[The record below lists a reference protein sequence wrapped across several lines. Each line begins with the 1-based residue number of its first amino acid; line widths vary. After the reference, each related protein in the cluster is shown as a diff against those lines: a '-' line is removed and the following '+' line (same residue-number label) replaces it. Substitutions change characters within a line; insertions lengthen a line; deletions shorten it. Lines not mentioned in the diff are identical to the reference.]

1 MALSSAVRQC
11 ILRHVEWD
19 KNLEPAVTKNFL
31 QRMSTMGAHEMYDNF
46 LTLLPVR
53 YQSRC
58 DAVVAAPVH
67 PLCVCVL
74 PYYLGADLQWEAGLA
89 RELEHG

>member
-58 DAVVAAPVH
+58 NAVIAAPRT
-67 PLCVCVL
+67 LCVCTTVL
-74 PYYLGADLQWEAGLA
+74 PRRRPSVGSWTCA
-89 RELEHG
+89 